1 MLLPALVF
9 EPAISLIAKA
19 ICAHAATASDGD
31 VPRVLVLVV
40 NDGTGV
46 ADGTNVNGSHYC
58 LVVATFRQQ
67 ADEINMTNNGGS
79 NTTVDKRKPDTA
91 PDDPDDWW
99 ATSIRKK
106 QRGAQ
111 SQSSSGVCNFAC
123 YRTHV
128 LTLFA

>member
-9 EPAISLIAKA
+9 EPEISLIAKA
-19 ICAHAATASDGD
+19 ICAHAASASDGD
-31 VPRVLVLVV
+31 VPRALVLVV
-40 NDGTGV
+40 NDGNGV

-79 NTTVDKRKPDTA
+79 NTTSISVETA
-91 PDDPDDWW
+91 PDKDWK

-106 QRGAQ
+106 M
-111 SQSSSGVCNFAC
+111 SSSGVCNFAC

>member
-79 NTTVDKRKPDTA
+79 NTTSISVETA
-91 PDDPDDWW
+91 PDKDWK

-106 QRGAQ
+106 M
-111 SQSSSGVCNFAC
+111 SSSGVCNFAC